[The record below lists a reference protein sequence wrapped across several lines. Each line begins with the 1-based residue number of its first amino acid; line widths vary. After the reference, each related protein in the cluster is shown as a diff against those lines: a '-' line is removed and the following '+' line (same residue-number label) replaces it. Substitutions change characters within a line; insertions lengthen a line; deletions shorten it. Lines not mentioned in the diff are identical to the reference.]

1 MHLVYFS
8 SGDVVILG
16 KRDIEEALVISQ
28 IQINL
33 SPSQNITHKVE
44 IEHHLG
50 DIEIKACRG
59 ETKTSRSKINLSAV
73 VENKNLA
80 VLEGRHGAGVDVQVR
95 ICMGAVEKVRI
106 SREAATGNGGNRR
119 KLSES
124 ERENRF

>member
-33 SPSQNITHKVE
+33 SPSQNTAHKVE
-44 IEHHLG
+44 IEHQLG

-59 ETKTSRSKINLSAV
+59 EIKTRRSRKKKNLSAV
-73 VENKNLA
+73 VQHKNLA
-80 VLEGRHGAGVDVQVR
+80 MLEGRHGASVDVQVG
-95 ICMGAVEKVRI
+95 ICMGAVERLELVEQRLQETEEI
-106 SREAATGNGGNRR
+106 E
-119 KLSES
+119 
-124 ERENRF
+124 